1 MHGVAQSL
9 SSAGRTVGPMM
20 GGVVYGLGLR
30 GGVVGVVFW
39 GLSVIAIATVGA
51 SWFVREGDGWEV
63 LLEGD
68 CREEDGGG

>member
-1 MHGVAQSL
+1 
-9 SSAGRTVGPMM
+9 M

-39 GLSVIAIATVGA
+39 GLSVIACATVGA